1 MHKELCRRSMYDCT
15 HLDHEI
21 VDCSGNQEFDPK
33 QLDRRWVHI
42 RRPTISLGGELELG
56 SFDVHT
62 SSITGISEAPVQLKS
77 NCGALVIDDFGRHRF
92 RPEELLNRLVVPLER
107 RSDSLQLNSGRS
119 FRIPFDCMVVFA
131 SNLNPANLVDEAFLR
146 RIPYVIDIVDPT
158 DAEYAEVFRRAA
170 EELGMEFSQN
180 DLDHLLQLYE
190 QDGGRPKRFCHP
202 RDVLQ
207 TIRNACEFH
216 RRELRVTFEA
226 IDAAFN
232 SLAVL
237 RQHGAP

>member
-1 MHKELCRRSMYDCT
+1 M
-15 HLDHEI
+15 
-21 VDCSGNQEFDPK
+21 
-33 QLDRRWVHI
+33 
-42 RRPTISLGGELELG
+42 ISLGGELELS

-62 SSITGISEAPVQLKS
+62 NTITGISEAPVQLKS
-77 NCGALVIDDFGRHRF
+77 NCGTLVIDDFGRHRF

-107 RSDSLQLNSGRS
+107 RSDSLQLNSGRN
-119 FRIPFDCMVVFA
+119 FRIPFNCMVVFA

-146 RIPYVIDIVDPT
+146 RIPYVIDVVDPT
-158 DAEYAEVFRRAA
+158 DAEYTELFRRAA
-170 EELGMEFSQN
+170 EAMGMAYTQS

-190 QDGGRPKRFCHP
+190 RDGGQPKRFCHP

-216 RRELRVTFEA
+216 GRDLRVTPEA

-232 SLAVL
+232 TLAVL
-237 RQHGAP
+237 RQQSPS